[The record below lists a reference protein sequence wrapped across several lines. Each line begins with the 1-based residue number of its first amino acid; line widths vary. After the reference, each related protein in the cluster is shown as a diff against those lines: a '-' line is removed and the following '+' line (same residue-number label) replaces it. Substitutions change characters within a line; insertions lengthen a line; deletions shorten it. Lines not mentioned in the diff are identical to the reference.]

1 MANKLN
7 QRSAIGVSNW
17 KVRLFPLIP
26 CGLGLL
32 TYLYRSWGLRG
43 WIIDDAGISFAYSR
57 NLAFGYG
64 LVSQPGLPPVEGF
77 SNLLWVGLL
86 SPFFRLGL
94 FDPYVTPK
102 IISALLVLASFYLI
116 HRTLTESLRTPW
128 FLSLSV
134 LIAIALNTSFVIW
147 TCSGLENP
155 LLCFLVALLM
165 YLLVSDPLPSRSVI
179 RGIGI
184 GLALTGLA
192 ITRPDGIIYCLTLPV
207 LLVTVIGIRKEQR
220 LARFKQLTAATL
232 TFLIAFGTI
241 AYFKHL
247 YFGSWFPNTYTVK
260 GGPTF
265 DLAMGILTM
274 DPPSLL
280 KFRMLLASLWGDP
293 LWLAFAALIVTALIV
308 GLVKIRARTFLLVP
322 GLLCGLA
329 IFAHLLL
336 PDDWMR
342 EFRFAT
348 PFFMMVFV
356 CMGLVLTWIQEL
368 MGKYG
373 RFVAIPLAVGM
384 VWFTWSVQQPR
395 LVDFEKWPTVSFARI
410 AGEYGTRY
418 DSLATALAIKH
429 ASVLIPD
436 IGATL
441 YYSQCRV
448 YDLGGLCDTTIA
460 RTRQID
466 QPRFWNYVFDT
477 IKPTFIHTH
486 GFFSAVSKFERD
498 PRFARDY
505 VGLKASRE
513 FYAGDSVLMGDWV
526 RRDQVV
532 GKDSLVALIQESGR

>member
-7 QRSAIGVSNW
+7 QRAAIGISNW
-17 KVRLFPLIP
+17 KERLSPLIP
-26 CGLGLL
+26 CSLALL
-32 TYLYRSWGLRG
+32 IYLYQSWGLRG
-43 WIIDDAGISFAYSR
+43 WIIDDAGISFAYAR
-57 NLAFGYG
+57 DLAMGYG
-64 LVSQPGLPPVEGF
+64 LVSQPGMPPVEGF

-116 HRTLTESLRTPW
+116 HRTLTESLGTPW

-134 LIAIALNTSFVIW
+134 LIAIALNTSFMVW

-165 YLLVSDPLPSRSVI
+165 YLLVSDPLPSRNII
-179 RGIGI
+179 RGFGI

-192 ITRPDGIIYCLTLPV
+192 MTRPDGVIYCLVLPV
-207 LLVTVIGIRKEQR
+207 LLVTVIGIRKELR

-232 TFLIAFGTI
+232 TFLITFGAI

-247 YFGSWFPNTYTVK
+247 YFGSWLPNTYAVK

-265 DLAMGILTM
+265 DLAMSVLVM
-274 DPPSLL
+274 DPASLL
-280 KFRMLLASLWGDP
+280 KVRLLLASLWGESM
-293 LWLAFAALIVTALIV
+293 WLVVAATVVTSLLL
-308 GLVKIRARTFLLVP
+308 GLAKLRNWSSIIVP
-322 GLLCGLA
+322 GLLCSLA
-329 IFAHLLL
+329 ISGHLLL

-356 CMGLVLTWIQEL
+356 CAGLVLGWIAEL
-368 MGKYG
+368 VGSFG
-373 RFVAIPLAVGM
+373 RLLVWALAAGM
-384 VWFTWSVQQPR
+384 IWITWSVQEPR
-395 LVDFEKWPTVSFARI
+395 LVEFEKWPTVSFGRI
-410 AGEYGTRY
+410 AQEYGTRY
-418 DSLATALAIKH
+418 DSFANELKIDQP
-429 ASVLIPD
+429 SVLIPD

-441 YYSQCRV
+441 YYSKCRV

-460 RTRQID
+460 HTRQID
-466 QPRFWNYVFDT
+466 QPRYWDYVFET
-477 IKPTFIHTH
+477 MKPTFIHTH

-505 VGLKASRE
+505 VGLNAGRE

-526 RRDQVV
+526 RRDQIA
-532 GKDSLVALIQESGR
+532 GKDSLVERIRAATH